1 MPADQRSDDELLK
14 ASVHDAEAFAVFY
27 RRHAEAVLVYL
38 RQRTTDV
45 ETAADLT
52 ADVFAGAFA
61 SRKRF
66 KPRQEPARAW
76 LFGIANNLLAMSR
89 RKHGRAL
96 AARAKLGIPRIEFQD
111 EELERADARLTALM
125 EGDPLNALVADLPA
139 EQREAVLARVVHE
152 RDYDEIAREQDVSE
166 ALVRQR
172 VSRGLAR
179 LSGGLREG
187 RQQ

>member
-1 MPADQRSDDELLK
+1 MADSRSDDELLR
-14 ASVHDAEAFAVFY
+14 ASVEDAEAFAVFY

-38 RQRTTDV
+38 RGRTGDV

-61 SRKRF
+61 GRRRF
-66 KPRQEPARAW
+66 KPRSEPARAW
-76 LFGIANNLLAMSR
+76 LFGIANNLLAMNR
-89 RKHGRAL
+89 RKQRRAL
-96 AARAKLGIPRIEFQD
+96 AARARLGIPRIEFQD
-111 EELERADARLTALM
+111 EELERAEARIVALTQ
-125 EGDPLNALVADLPA
+125 GNPLNALVDDLPL

-166 ALVRQR
+166 ALIRQR

-179 LSGGLREG
+179 ISGGLREDK
-187 RQQ
+187 R

>member
-1 MPADQRSDDELLK
+1 MPADQRTDDELLK
-14 ASVHDAEAFAVFY
+14 ASVQDAEAFAVFY
-27 RRHAEAVLVYL
+27 RRHAEAVLAYL
-38 RQRTTDV
+38 RQRTGDV

-61 SRKRF
+61 ARRRF

-76 LFGIANNLLAMSR
+76 LFGISNNLLAMNR
-89 RKHGRAL
+89 RKQRRAL
-96 AARAKLGIPRIEFQD
+96 AARQRLGIPRIEFQD
-111 EELERADARLTALM
+111 EELERAESRLSALM
-125 EGDPLNALVADLPA
+125 AGDPLNALVADLPV

-152 RDYDEIAREQDVSE
+152 REYDDIAREQDVSE

-179 LSGGLREG
+179 LSGGMREG
-187 RQQ
+187 KP

>member
-1 MPADQRSDDELLK
+1 MSDLRSDDDLLK
-14 ASVHDAEAFAVFY
+14 ASVKDAEAFAVFY

-38 RQRTTDV
+38 RQRTGDV

-61 SRKRF
+61 GRRRY
-66 KPRQEPARAW
+66 KPRREPARAW
-76 LFGIANNLLAMSR
+76 LFGIANNLLAMNR
-89 RKHGRAL
+89 RKQRRAL
-96 AARAKLGIPRIEFQD
+96 AARARLGVPRIELQD
-111 EELERADARLTALM
+111 EELERAEARISSLM
-125 EGDPLNALVADLPA
+125 QGNPLNVLVEDLPP
-139 EQREAVLARVVHE
+139 EQRAAVLARVVHE

-179 LSGGLREG
+179 ISGGLREDE
-187 RQQ
+187 R

>member
-1 MPADQRSDDELLK
+1 MADSRSDDELLK
-14 ASVHDAEAFAVFY
+14 ASLDDAEAFAVFY

-38 RQRTTDV
+38 RQRTGDV

-61 SRKRF
+61 GRRRY
-66 KPRQEPARAW
+66 KPRREPARAW
-76 LFGIANNLLAMSR
+76 LFGIANNLLAMNR
-89 RKHGRAL
+89 RKQRRAL
-96 AARAKLGIPRIEFQD
+96 AARARLGVPRIEFQD
-111 EELERADARLTALM
+111 EELERAEARISALTQ
-125 EGDPLNALVADLPA
+125 GNPLNALVEDLPV

-152 RDYDEIAREQDVSE
+152 RDYDDIAREQDVSE

-179 LSGGLREG
+179 ISGGLREDD
-187 RQQ
+187 R

>member
-27 RRHAEAVLVYL
+27 RRHAEAVLAYL
-38 RQRTTDV
+38 RQRTGDV

-52 ADVFAGAFA
+52 PDGCAGAGA
-61 SRKRF
+61 GRRRF
-66 KPRQEPARAW
+66 KPRREPARAW
-76 LFGIANNLLAMSR
+76 LFGIANNLLAMNR
-89 RKHGRAL
+89 RKQRRAR
-96 AARAKLGIPRIEFQD
+96 AARAKLGVPRIDFQD
-111 EELERADARLTALM
+111 EEMERAEARLSALM
-125 EGDPLNALVADLPA
+125 QGNPLNALVADLPP

-152 RDYDEIAREQDVSE
+152 REYDEIAREQDVSE

-179 LSGGLREG
+179 LGGAMREG
-187 RQQ
+187 RQ